1 MTPRDLLPLINP
13 KLHPK
18 YSPNLYKWIR
28 KNWFTLVTEYDQPIV
43 VTNQP
48 DRYIGMFF
56 EDGWMSGVQ
65 LNRVLVNGAKERRWA
80 LHPDHQSVKSGVDAP
95 FWERYIQDGRCA
107 IDPEHQVG
115 FVGDDTRWKYD
126 GKVRECQWCG
136 HHVQVQ
142 LDWTEVVNHSDWV
155 PA

>member
-13 KLHPK
+13 KLHQK

-28 KNWFTLVTEYDQPIV
+28 KNFSKDRQPIV

-48 DRYIGMFF
+48 DRYIGLLR
-56 EDGWMSGVQ
+56 EDGYMSGAR
-65 LNRVLVNGAKERRWA
+65 LNAVLAEGVLKTVWA
-80 LHPDHQSVKSGVDAP
+80 LHPDHHSRRAGVDET

>member
-18 YSPNLYKWIR
+18 YSPNLYNWIR
-28 KNWFTLVTEYDQPIV
+28 KNWSKVGSLVV
-43 VTNQP
+43 VTNP
-48 DRYIGMFF
+48 GEFGGRYIGLLHD
-56 EDGWMSGVQ
+56 DGWMSASP
-65 LNRVLVNGAKERRWA
+65 LNAVLCNGEKERTMAVYPSHSSRKA
-80 LHPDHQSVKSGVDAP
+80 GVDET

-115 FVGDDTRWKYD
+115 FVGNDTRWKYD